1 MLRPIA
7 GITLENVGYHRGL
20 AEHPGCARSGKR
32 PVLPSIARTLNRNA
46 DGLAAHHTTWVAGLP
61 TRTNALVEPAHSFS
75 KGLVDLYQSVIADPM
90 NGGVSSVRDMS
101 TLTGRR

>member
-32 PVLPSIARTLNRNA
+32 PVLPSMHARSIATA
-46 DGLAAHHTTWVAGLP
+46 DGLAAIGQPGWPGSRA
-61 TRTNALVEPAHSFS
+61 
-75 KGLVDLYQSVIADPM
+75 
-90 NGGVSSVRDMS
+90 
-101 TLTGRR
+101 